1 MSSRTF
7 TQSQVLELFSQ
18 PHCPGN
24 EAEVAWEWGHGVS
37 RDALMYTNDIFEEI
51 LVAKSASPSGYHIE
65 TGNFTTRMSVE
76 RKSTISSLPS
86 YVFWLCM
93 HKYL

>member
-1 MSSRTF
+1 MSSRTL